1 MKNCPK
7 CNTAHDKSGT
17 FCSRK
22 CSNSRVFSDESR
34 QKKRIANLGRT
45 TRKKPITA
53 EEIAL
58 RSAKTTAWALQKYQS
73 TSFENLGPENRKRR
87 VLEEQEHKCNQ
98 CGIFEWRGKPI
109 VLELEHKDGNTKNNE
124 RTNLECICPNCHSQ
138 TETWRGR
145 NKPYKNGEH
154 KLTDKFLLQCLDESK
169 NIRQGLLKAG
179 IAAKGKNYVRAKR
192 LLGQ

>member
-7 CNTAHDKSGT
+7 CNTAHNKPGT

-22 CSNSRVFSDESR
+22 CSNSRVFTEESK

-45 TRKKPITA
+45 TRKTPITA

-58 RSAKTTAWALQKYQS
+58 RSAKTTAWALEKYQS
-73 TSFENLGPENRKRR
+73 TPFEQLGSENRKRR
-87 VLEEQEHKCNQ
+87 VLEEQEHKCNH
-98 CGIFEWRGKPI
+98 CEIAEWNGKHI
-109 VLELEHKDGNTKNNE
+109 VLELEHKDGNTKNNK

-145 NKPYKNGEH
+145 NNKG
-154 KLTDKFLLQCLDESK
+154 KFVSDEVLLE
-169 NIRQGLLKAG
+169 
-179 IAAKGKNYVRAKR
+179 AAKKHNTISEALRSVGLPDKGSSHARAKR

>member
-73 TSFENLGPENRKRR
+73 TPFENLGPENRKRR
-87 VLEEQEHKCNQ
+87 VLDEQEHKCNH
-98 CGIFEWRGKPI
+98 CGISDWKGKPI
-109 VLELEHKDGNTKNNE
+109 VLELEHKDGNTKNNN
-124 RTNLECICPNCHSQ
+124 RVNLECICPNCHSQ
-138 TETWRGR
+138 TDTWRGR
-145 NKPYKNGEH
+145 NNKGRFVSDTVLLEAV
-154 KLTDKFLLQCLDESK
+154 KLHNTISEALRNVGLPDKGSSH
-169 NIRQGLLKAG
+169 A
-179 IAAKGKNYVRAKR
+179 RAKK
-192 LLGQ
+192 LLG